1 VGFAEWVKEQSAQK
15 ALKRIGT
22 VEFHHER
29 YPGLAGLD
37 TKEGQGERDQPV
49 GVNCKLAE
57 EYHKNTLIV
66 NSFVGHHSN
75 KAGRY

>member
-49 GVNCKLAE
+49 EDGELQTRGGISQ
-57 EYHKNTLIV
+57 EYTDCQFICWA
-66 NSFVGHHSN
+66 SFE
-75 KAGRY
+75 